1 MPLPEMIQPVR
12 MERVAVLAPADT
24 LRSALVEVA
33 DTGTVQLDTVGN
45 GNGSADG
52 PAARRLQHMP
62 AAGEPVLSPVEPDLD
77 ELARVGRADLLTGEA
92 ELERYAAGAF
102 HRRGV
107 AALTGWSPEP
117 AVATLSARLAAL
129 GAAVVV
135 LRRPRGV
142 DPPTL
147 LRSDTAVRRSFTPL
161 VGTYGTVPYRDLD
174 PTVVAALAY
183 VVMFGMMFGDAGHG
197 LLLMAAAAVLRTGR
211 PRRFAGARAAA
222 PLVLGAGAAA
232 AAFGVL
238 YGEFFGPTGILRPVW
253 LEPLAEPMRLFGA
266 AVGVGAGLLALAYA
280 AGIANRWR
288 EGGPRLALYAPSGI
302 AGTALFVGVGCVAGG
317 WYLGAGLLTWLGA
330 AVAAVGLGLAAV
342 GLFAGSTG
350 GAPGVLQ
357 TVVELLDV
365 VIRLG
370 ANVVSFAR
378 LAAFGMTHAALGW
391 LVWQATE
398 SLSGRGLLGVLLAA
412 VTFVIGNA
420 VAFALEALV
429 AGIQALRLEFY
440 ELFSRV
446 FEIEGRPFQPWHV
459 TKQDVP
465 LSQEAAT

>member
-1 MPLPEMIQPVR
+1 MPLPEVIQPVR

-33 DTGTVQLDTVGN
+33 DVGTVQLDTVGN
-45 GNGSADG
+45 GSGAVDGS
-52 PAARRLQHMP
+52 AARRLQHLP
-62 AAGEPVLSPVEPDLD
+62 APGAPVLSAAEPDLD
-77 ELARVGRADLLTGEA
+77 ELARAGRADLLAGEA

-102 HRRGV
+102 HRGSV
-107 AALTGWSPEP
+107 AALTGWSPAP
-117 AVATLSARLAAL
+117 AVATLSSRLAAL
-129 GAAVVV
+129 GSAVVV
-135 LRRPRGV
+135 LRRPRGI

-147 LRSDTAVRRSFTPL
+147 LRSDSAVRRSFTPL

-174 PTVVAALAY
+174 PTVFAALAY
-183 VVMFGMMFGDAGHG
+183 VVMFGMMFGDVGHG
-197 LLLMAAAAVLRTGR
+197 LLLMAGALVLHSGR
-211 PRRFAGARAAA
+211 PRRFAGARRAA
-222 PLVLGAGAAA
+222 PLVLGAGVAA

-238 YGEFFGPTGILRPVW
+238 YGEFFGPTGVIPPVW

-266 AVGVGAGLLALAYA
+266 AVGVGAGLLAVAYA
-280 AGIANRWR
+280 AGIVNRWR

-317 WYLGAGLLTWLGA
+317 WYLSAGSLTWFGA
-330 AVAAVGLGLAAV
+330 VVAAAGLGLAAV
-342 GLFAGSTG
+342 GLFAGSGG
-350 GAPGVLQ
+350 GAAGALQ
-357 TVVELLDV
+357 TVIELLDV

-398 SLSGRGLLGVLLAA
+398 SLSGRGVLGVVLAA
-412 VTFVIGNA
+412 VTFVVGNA
-420 VAFALEALV
+420 VSFALEALV

-446 FEIEGRPFQPWHV
+446 FEVEGRPFQPWHV
-459 TKQDVP
+459 RKQDVP
-465 LSQEAAT
+465 LPQEALT